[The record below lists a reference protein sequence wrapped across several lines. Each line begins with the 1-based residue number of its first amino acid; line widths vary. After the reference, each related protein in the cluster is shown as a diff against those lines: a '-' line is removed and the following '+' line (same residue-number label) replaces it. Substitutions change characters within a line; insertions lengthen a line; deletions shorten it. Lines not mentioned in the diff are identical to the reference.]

1 MGSIDLHAHFKGAEV
16 PGTEMTPLRL
26 SLLDAILYSLKGNRE
41 IGVVAYEPKQNL
53 LIREF
58 DEELS
63 ARLRIQAIGLTRAMP
78 ISGAI

>member
-63 ARLRIQAIGLTRAMP
+63 AHQRLPTLSDAQAP
-78 ISGAI
+78 V